1 VTRAYA
7 FIDGASFERNAGPI
21 LAQYES
27 PIEELNWQALTR
39 NAERI
44 FYFDALPTK
53 KNNQTDE
60 DFQTQLSNKQQF
72 FSRLRRVP
80 NMHVR
85 EGITRF
91 RQGSGK
97 PLLQQKGVDIALA
110 VEVLRHAHS
119 GNMDVARI
127 FANDADFY
135 PLLDAL
141 TSTKVRSELY
151 FSANAV
157 STELVE
163 AADMAEELNHYTLH
177 TSLPEAQRQKYTISG
192 HAEDISHYSRRL
204 LGEANFGPVYV
215 LERPTEPKLYVLEG
229 PYQDSNLYSHMS
241 ASLEL
246 LIGHYEAIIKSKIV
260 LPQY

>member
-1 VTRAYA
+1 MTRVYA
-7 FIDGASFERNAGPI
+7 FIDGASFEKNVGPI
-21 LAQYES
+21 LAGFES
-27 PIEELNWQALTR
+27 TFEELNWQALTR

-53 KNNQTDE
+53 KNNQTE
-60 DFQTQLSNKQQF
+60 EEFQAQLSGKQQF

-127 FANDADFY
+127 FASDADFY

-163 AADMAEELNHYTLH
+163 AADMAEELNHYLLH
-177 TSLPEAQRQKYTISG
+177 ASLPENQKQKYTISG
-192 HAEDISHYSRRL
+192 HTEEISHYSRRL
-204 LGEANFGPVYV
+204 LGESKFGPVHV
-215 LERPTEPKLYVLEG
+215 LERPMEPKLYVLEG
-229 PYQDSNLYSHMS
+229 PYQDLNLYSNMS

-246 LIGHYEAIIKSKIV
+246 LIAHYEATIKSKIV
-260 LPQY
+260 FA